1 MNKTRDMAE
10 LLALMGESQPKVPAA
25 VTNIREAL
33 GVTEVTHPREVA
45 EQAERDADVAE
56 AKFGTADENTLRE
69 WWEAGDDSTPHAES
83 YSEWCERLG
92 FETPREVT
100 KLPEVHD
107 HAGDDLPFHIPAGKA
122 TQVLGSREIDPSRV
136 PDQLNPLVTDS
147 NGRALAPRSA
157 LAREREAIKVMRE
170 HEALKKLMRKWGVKR
185 FSYSFSR

>member
-1 MNKTRDMAE
+1 MTDTLTRDKAILKR
-10 LLALMGESQPKVPAA
+10 LLASREIDESDVAPCGGTQECYDAHDWLDDFVDIHEKGISIADVIEKRRRI
-25 VTNIREAL
+25 TWREAQ
-33 GVTEVTHPREVA
+33 EKQH
-45 EQAERDADVAE
+45 ADR
-56 AKFGTADENTLRE
+56 AKAKSGTPDVK
-69 WWEAGDDSTPHAES
+69 
-83 YSEWCERLG
+83 
-92 FETPREVT
+92 REVT

-157 LAREREAIKVMRE
+157 LAREREALKVMRE

>member
-1 MNKTRDMAE
+1 MTFADDRAILDRI
-10 LLALMGESQPKVPAA
+10 LASRTSEP
-25 VTNIREAL
+25 
-33 GVTEVTHPREVA
+33 EVTHPREIAEITAKHVA
-45 EQAERDADVAE
+45 EILAQGERDADVAE
-56 AKFGTADENTLRE
+56 AKFGTADEIKSHE
-69 WWEAGDDSTPHAES
+69 GV
-83 YSEWCERLG
+83 
-92 FETPREVT
+92 VT

-107 HAGDDLPFHIPAGKA
+107 PEGDDLPYHVPAGRA